1 MKVILN
7 TTVPKVG
14 KEGQIVN
21 VADGFARNYLF
32 PRGLAIVAERKQV
45 AALEKRHAKLA
56 AKLAEGVAAA
66 ESFKE
71 ALDGKTVRIPGKV
84 GRDSTKLFGA
94 ITSQDVSDA
103 IKEQLKHDLEKKRIA
118 LIEPL
123 KRLGA
128 HQVHL
133 DLHRDVDAIITV
145 EVYDPEA
152 PVVEAP
158 KPKEAPVELPPEEE

>member
-14 KEGQIVN
+14 KEGQVVS
-21 VADGFARNYLF
+21 VADGFAKNFLF
-32 PRGLAIVAERKQV
+32 PRGLAIVADKRQV

-56 AKLAEGVAAA
+56 AKLSEGKSAA
-66 ESFKE
+66 ETFKE
-71 ALDGKTVRIPGKV
+71 GLDGKTVRIPGKV

-94 ITSQDVSDA
+94 ITSQDVADA
-103 IKEQLKHDLEKKRIA
+103 VKAQLSHDLDKRRIA
-118 LIEPL
+118 LVEPI
-123 KRLGA
+123 KRLGV

-152 PVVEAP
+152 PVVQAPVTEAEP
-158 KPKEAPVELPPEEE
+158 APVEA